1 MTRVK
6 IDNLGI
12 PPLAGVCTYEEAC
25 KTGYN
30 IDHNVNLLHRYN
42 YSETQL
48 NQIMAAHLAQV
59 PEWEVKGGIGLHLW
73 LDAEHSA
80 MLRKRVTEMR
90 EPPLQLDKIPD
101 EQIEAFFQEVIRA
114 QDTLELLVGI
124 YRVTKAELIR
134 SMKKH
139 LQETNPLS
147 DHPTCRI
154 LKLILIEEEEML
166 SWGEKAVQ
174 ALIRTDAD
182 KIRALSWEQHLQS
195 ILVAAGGISGD
206 LSKPADWKPVNPRWN
221 GAPFEMNPIPRRD
234 DRFKDIFNSTADFD
248 GIYFDENRSADE
260 RVFALLFKRLR
271 EMDVPEWMGP
281 IIYKTKGKPWEYYQD
296 LSRQLWDEVRHSMM
310 GEAGLY
316 QDGVAFYS
324 YPVEYLTSLA
334 LNTTAETLDAHLVLW
349 YIEQGLMP
357 KDTGKHFE
365 WEVAKK
371 SDNELAKNFQDYDW
385 ADEVLHAQIGRKWL
399 IPEYENMEELKKR
412 AKMVMARNL
421 SEKSKLSLENSDQR
435 VWWPKFLAEIRAG
448 RDRIRKEAALK

>member
-221 GAPFEMNPIPRRD
+221 GGQGSVQLGRHFR
-234 DRFKDIFNSTADFD
+234 KDEIFSLIKN
-248 GIYFDENRSADE
+248 GI
-260 RVFALLFKRLR
+260 
-271 EMDVPEWMGP
+271 
-281 IIYKTKGKPWEYYQD
+281 
-296 LSRQLWDEVRHSMM
+296 
-310 GEAGLY
+310 
-316 QDGVAFYS
+316 
-324 YPVEYLTSLA
+324 
-334 LNTTAETLDAHLVLW
+334 
-349 YIEQGLMP
+349 
-357 KDTGKHFE
+357 
-365 WEVAKK
+365 
-371 SDNELAKNFQDYDW
+371 
-385 ADEVLHAQIGRKWL
+385 
-399 IPEYENMEELKKR
+399 
-412 AKMVMARNL
+412 
-421 SEKSKLSLENSDQR
+421 
-435 VWWPKFLAEIRAG
+435 
-448 RDRIRKEAALK
+448 